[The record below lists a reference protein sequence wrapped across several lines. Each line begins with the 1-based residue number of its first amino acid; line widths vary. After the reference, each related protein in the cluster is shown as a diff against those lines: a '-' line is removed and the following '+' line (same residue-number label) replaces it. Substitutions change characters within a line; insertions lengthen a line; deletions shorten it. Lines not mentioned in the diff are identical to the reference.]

1 MRLPILQITILVIVN
16 LLIDYYLWWRL
27 QRHERLHDQRNGKRG
42 KRGLTLSR
50 AQLWSAILINVSL
63 IVFVSIPRRH
73 GSDAQLTAIMWAL
86 FSYLTIYTAKII
98 VFIFDSVS
106 LVPWIWK
113 GRSWRW
119 LSITGMALAGITFC
133 AEWWGALVTRKSI
146 EVKELNVSIPNLPA
160 GFEGYR
166 IAQIS
171 DWHVGTYGTDTM
183 YVSDVVN
190 RLNNLDVNL
199 IVFTGDIVNRHAA
212 ELHPFVSTLSRLHAT
227 DGVYAIL
234 GNHDYGDYYDWPT
247 ADDKRADRADLLES
261 YGRTGWKLLLNES
274 RWLRSGNDS
283 IALIGVENIGDPPF
297 PVYGSL
303 RQAYATPGDSV
314 TKILLTH
321 NPVHWTDSIA
331 DNSDTNIA
339 LTLSGHTHAM
349 QIEVGNWSPAEW
361 RYPTWGG
368 LYLDSRGAQLY
379 VNTGLGTVALP
390 MRVGAT
396 PEITIFNLSRKP

>member
-1 MRLPILQITILVIVN
+1 M
-16 LLIDYYLWWRL
+16 
-27 QRHERLHDQRNGKRG
+27 
-42 KRGLTLSR
+42 TLSN
-50 AQLWSAILINVSL
+50 AQLWSTILINVSL

-73 GSDAQLTAIMWAL
+73 GSDAQLNVIMWAL

-119 LSITGMALAGITFC
+119 LSIMGMVLAGIMFC
-133 AEWWGALVTRKSI
+133 AEWWGAFVTRNSI
-146 EVKELNVSIPNLPA
+146 EIKELDVSIAHLPA

-171 DWHVGTYGTDTM
+171 DWHLGTYGTDTT
-183 YVSDVVN
+183 YVSDVVD
-190 RLNNLDVNL
+190 RLNNLDVDL
-199 IVFTGDIVNRHAA
+199 IVFTGDIVNRHAT
-212 ELHPFVSTLSRLHAT
+212 ELHPFVSTLSRLQAPN
-227 DGVYAIL
+227 GVYAIL

-247 ADDKRADRADLLES
+247 ADDKHADRADLLES
-261 YGRTGWKLLLNES
+261 YRQTGWELLLNES

-283 IALIGVENIGDPPF
+283 IALVGVENIGDPPF

-321 NPVHWTDSIA
+321 NPAHWADSIA

-349 QIEVGNWSPAEW
+349 QIEIWNWSPAGW

-368 LYLDSRGAQLY
+368 LYTDSRGAQLY

-390 MRVGAT
+390 MRIGAT
-396 PEITIFNLSRKP
+396 PEITIFNLSHKP

>member
-1 MRLPILQITILVIVN
+1 MRLPILQMIIVVIVN

-27 QRHERLHDQRNGKRG
+27 RRHEQRHAQRNGAHG
-42 KRGLTLSR
+42 KGWLTLSM
-50 AQLWSAILINVSL
+50 AQLWSAIIINASL

-73 GSDAQLTAIMWAL
+73 GSDAQLITIMWAL
-86 FSYLTIYTAKII
+86 FSYLTIYVSKII
-98 VFIFDSVS
+98 AFIFDSAS
-106 LVPWIWK
+106 LAPRIWK
-113 GRSWRW
+113 GRSWRR
-119 LSITGMALAGITFC
+119 LSITGTALAGVTFC
-133 AEWWGALVTRKSI
+133 AMWWGALVTRKSI
-146 EVKELNVSIPNLPA
+146 EVKELNVAIPNLPA
-160 GFEGYR
+160 GFDGYR

-171 DWHVGTYGTDTM
+171 DWHVGSYGTDTT
-183 YVSDVVN
+183 YVSDVVD
-190 RLNNLDVNL
+190 RLNHLDVDL
-199 IVFTGDIVNRHAA
+199 IVFTGDIVNRHAP
-212 ELHPFVSTLSRLHAT
+212 ELHPFVSTLSRLHAP

-234 GNHDYGDYYDWPT
+234 GNHDYGDYHDWPT

-261 YGRTGWKLLLNES
+261 YGRTGWELLLNES

-314 TKILLTH
+314 IKILLTH
-321 NPVHWTDSIA
+321 NPAHWADSIA

-349 QIEVGNWSPAEW
+349 QIEIGSWSPAEW

-368 LYLDSRGAQLY
+368 LYSDSRGAQLY

-390 MRVGAT
+390 MRIGVT
-396 PEITIFNLSRKP
+396 PEITILNLISKP